1 MKTLKDNQTAQYWTN
16 NARKAQ
22 PIQSMGLVGPVT
34 IL

>member
-1 MKTLKDNQTAQYWTN
+1 MKTLKGNQIAQYWTN
-16 NARKAQ
+16 NIKKAQ